1 MITNN
6 NIKNI
11 ISLKSAYYLVRK
23 DTNKERENKYK
34 IITMLAKE
42 DEVEVEVRKVDQEA
56 INEFGRLNNRV
67 SELRDELKL
76 IEKELTA
83 YEDAEEEVML
93 IEGETEALKLTMG
106 DCFLDV
112 EEEDI
117 ESELERLKEIAEKKK
132 DGYAEEVTKC
142 EARQAELKAQLYG
155 RVGKTIN
162 LEE

>member
-1 MITNN
+1 
-6 NIKNI
+6 
-11 ISLKSAYYLVRK
+11 
-23 DTNKERENKYK
+23 
-34 IITMLAKE
+34 MLAKE
-42 DEVEVEVRKVDQEA
+42 DEVDVEVRKVDQEA

-76 IEKELTA
+76 VEKELTA

-93 IEGETEALKLTMG
+93 IDEGTEALKLTMG

-117 ESELERLKEIAEKKK
+117 ETELERLKEIAQGKK
-132 DGYAEEVTKC
+132 DKYISEIATC
-142 EARQAELKAQLYG
+142 ESRQGELKTQLYG
-155 RVGKTIN
+155 RFGKTIN

>member
-1 MITNN
+1 
-6 NIKNI
+6 
-11 ISLKSAYYLVRK
+11 
-23 DTNKERENKYK
+23 
-34 IITMLAKE
+34 MLAKE
-42 DEVEVEVRKVDQEA
+42 DEVDVEVRKVDQEA

-76 IEKELTA
+76 VEKELTA

-93 IEGETEALKLTMG
+93 IDEGTEALKLTMG

-117 ESELERLKEIAEKKK
+117 ETELERLKEIAEGKK
-132 DGYAEEVTKC
+132 DKYVSEISTC
-142 EARQAELKAQLYG
+142 ESRQSELKSQLYG
-155 RVGKTIN
+155 RFGKTIN

>member
-1 MITNN
+1 
-6 NIKNI
+6 
-11 ISLKSAYYLVRK
+11 
-23 DTNKERENKYK
+23 
-34 IITMLAKE
+34 MLAKE
-42 DEVEVEVRKVDQEA
+42 DEVDVEVRKVDQEA

-76 IEKELTA
+76 VEKELTA

-93 IEGETEALKLTMG
+93 IDEGTEALKLTMG

-117 ESELERLKEIAEKKK
+117 ETELERLKEIAQGKK
-132 DGYAEEVTKC
+132 DKYLSEISTC
-142 EARQAELKAQLYG
+142 ESRQSELKTQLYG
-155 RVGKTIN
+155 RFGKTIN

>member
-1 MITNN
+1 
-6 NIKNI
+6 
-11 ISLKSAYYLVRK
+11 
-23 DTNKERENKYK
+23 
-34 IITMLAKE
+34 MLAKE
-42 DEVEVEVRKVDQEA
+42 DEVDVEVRKVDQEA

-76 IEKELTA
+76 VEKELTA

-93 IEGETEALKLTMG
+93 IDEGTEALKLTMG

-117 ESELERLKEIAEKKK
+117 ESELERLKEVAQGKK
-132 DGYAEEVTKC
+132 DKYISEIATC
-142 EARQAELKAQLYG
+142 ESRQGELKTQLYG
-155 RVGKTIN
+155 RFGKTIN

>member
-1 MITNN
+1 
-6 NIKNI
+6 
-11 ISLKSAYYLVRK
+11 
-23 DTNKERENKYK
+23 
-34 IITMLAKE
+34 MLAKE
-42 DEVEVEVRKVDQEA
+42 DEVDVEVRKVDQEA

-76 IEKELTA
+76 VEKELTA

-93 IEGETEALKLTMG
+93 IDEGTEALKLTMG

-117 ESELERLKEIAEKKK
+117 ESELERLKEIAQGKK
-132 DGYAEEVTKC
+132 DKYISEIATC
-142 EARQAELKAQLYG
+142 ESRQSELKTQLYG
-155 RVGKTIN
+155 RFGKTIN

>member
-1 MITNN
+1 
-6 NIKNI
+6 
-11 ISLKSAYYLVRK
+11 
-23 DTNKERENKYK
+23 
-34 IITMLAKE
+34 MLAKE
-42 DEVEVEVRKVDQEA
+42 DEVDVEVRKVDQEA

-76 IEKELTA
+76 VEKELTA

-93 IEGETEALKLTMG
+93 IDEGTEALKLTMG

-117 ESELERLKEIAEKKK
+117 ESELERLKEVAQGKK
-132 DGYAEEVTKC
+132 DKYVSEIATC
-142 EARQAELKAQLYG
+142 ESRQSELNTQLYG
-155 RVGKTIN
+155 RFGKTIN

>member
-1 MITNN
+1 
-6 NIKNI
+6 
-11 ISLKSAYYLVRK
+11 
-23 DTNKERENKYK
+23 
-34 IITMLAKE
+34 MLAKE
-42 DEVEVEVRKVDQEA
+42 DEVDVEVRKVDQEA

-76 IEKELTA
+76 VEKELTA

-93 IEGETEALKLTMG
+93 IDEGTEALKLTMG

-117 ESELERLKEIAEKKK
+117 ESELERLKEIAQGKK
-132 DGYAEEVTKC
+132 DKYISEIATC
-142 EARQAELKAQLYG
+142 ESRQGELKTQLYG
-155 RVGKTIN
+155 RFGKTIN

>member
-1 MITNN
+1 
-6 NIKNI
+6 
-11 ISLKSAYYLVRK
+11 
-23 DTNKERENKYK
+23 
-34 IITMLAKE
+34 MLAKE
-42 DEVEVEVRKVDQEA
+42 DEVDVEVRKVDQEA

-76 IEKELTA
+76 VEKELTA

-93 IEGETEALKLTMG
+93 IDEGTEALKLTMG

-117 ESELERLKEIAEKKK
+117 ESELERLKEVAQGKK
-132 DGYAEEVTKC
+132 DKYVSEIATC
-142 EARQAELKAQLYG
+142 ESRQSELKTQLYG
-155 RVGKTIN
+155 RFGKTIN

>member
-132 DGYAEEVTKC
+132 RWLC
-142 EARQAELKAQLYG
+142 G
-155 RVGKTIN
+155 RSY
-162 LEE
+162 

>member
-1 MITNN
+1 
-6 NIKNI
+6 
-11 ISLKSAYYLVRK
+11 
-23 DTNKERENKYK
+23 
-34 IITMLAKE
+34 MLAKE

-132 DGYAEEVTKC
+132 DSYVEEVTKC

-155 RVGKTIN
+155 RFGKTIN

>member
-1 MITNN
+1 
-6 NIKNI
+6 
-11 ISLKSAYYLVRK
+11 
-23 DTNKERENKYK
+23 
-34 IITMLAKE
+34 MLAKE
-42 DEVEVEVRKVDQEA
+42 DEVDVEVRKVDQEA

-76 IEKELTA
+76 VEKELTA

-93 IEGETEALKLTMG
+93 IDEGTEALKLTMG

-117 ESELERLKEIAEKKK
+117 ETELERLKEIAQGKK
-132 DGYAEEVTKC
+132 DKYESEISTC
-142 EARQAELKAQLYG
+142 ESRQSELKSQLYG
-155 RVGKTIN
+155 RFGKTIN

>member
-1 MITNN
+1 
-6 NIKNI
+6 
-11 ISLKSAYYLVRK
+11 
-23 DTNKERENKYK
+23 
-34 IITMLAKE
+34 MLAKE
-42 DEVEVEVRKVDQEA
+42 DEVDVEVRKVDQEA

-76 IEKELTA
+76 VEKELTA

-93 IEGETEALKLTMG
+93 IDEGTEALKLTMG

-117 ESELERLKEIAEKKK
+117 ESELERLKEIAQGKK
-132 DGYAEEVTKC
+132 DKYISEIATC
-142 EARQAELKAQLYG
+142 ESRQGELKTQLYG

>member
-1 MITNN
+1 
-6 NIKNI
+6 
-11 ISLKSAYYLVRK
+11 
-23 DTNKERENKYK
+23 
-34 IITMLAKE
+34 MLAKE
-42 DEVEVEVRKVDQEA
+42 DEVNVEVRKVDQEA

-76 IEKELTA
+76 VEKELTA

-93 IEGETEALKLTMG
+93 IDEGTEALKLTMG

-117 ESELERLKEIAEKKK
+117 ESELERLKEIAQGKK
-132 DGYAEEVTKC
+132 DKYISEIATC
-142 EARQAELKAQLYG
+142 ESRQGELKTQLYG
-155 RVGKTIN
+155 RFGKTIN

>member
-1 MITNN
+1 M
-6 NIKNI
+6 
-11 ISLKSAYYLVRK
+11 KSAYYLVRK

-132 DGYAEEVTKC
+132 GPGCACPDGASACVAA
-142 EARQAELKAQLYG
+142 ART
-155 RVGKTIN
+155 VGVA
-162 LEE
+162 L

>member
-1 MITNN
+1 
-6 NIKNI
+6 
-11 ISLKSAYYLVRK
+11 
-23 DTNKERENKYK
+23 
-34 IITMLAKE
+34 MLAKE
-42 DEVEVEVRKVDQEA
+42 DEVDVEVRKVDQEA

-76 IEKELTA
+76 VEKELTA

-93 IEGETEALKLTMG
+93 IDEGTDALKLTMG

-117 ESELERLKEIAEKKK
+117 ESELERLKEVAQGKK
-132 DGYAEEVTKC
+132 DKYVSEIATC
-142 EARQAELKAQLYG
+142 ESRQSELKTQLYG
-155 RVGKTIN
+155 RFGKTIN

>member
-1 MITNN
+1 
-6 NIKNI
+6 
-11 ISLKSAYYLVRK
+11 
-23 DTNKERENKYK
+23 
-34 IITMLAKE
+34 MLAKE
-42 DEVEVEVRKVDQEA
+42 DEIDVEVRKVDQEA

-76 IEKELTA
+76 VEKELTA

-93 IEGETEALKLTMG
+93 IDEGTEALKLTMG

-117 ESELERLKEIAEKKK
+117 ESELERLKEIAQGKK
-132 DGYAEEVTKC
+132 DKYISEIATC
-142 EARQAELKAQLYG
+142 ESRQGELKTQLYG
-155 RVGKTIN
+155 RFGKTIN